1 MTTLLVARQ
10 KFIELSGRL
19 DLAED
24 DETIESG
31 IDKGADFFITNGQD
45 WLDRQLGT
53 AKEFGRRFDSVAIDA
68 WYLTFQ
74 KSRAIKEVWV
84 NTDEDRWMLE
94 KVSLKSLKEYYAG
107 LRSATDSGQTLY
119 YAPAMLKS
127 IDATDIDD
135 LGAFFNYILADSD
148 TYNGIIFMP
157 PTEEALVVET
167 VGKFYS
173 DTLTINADTSYWS
186 ENHMMT
192 LVWAALRQLEISY
205 RNTEGARDWERAIR
219 DSIEGIDK
227 DVVEEETADTEEMDG

>member
-1 MTTLLVARQ
+1 MATLLIARQ

-24 DETIESG
+24 AGTIESG
-31 IDKGADFFITNGQD
+31 TDKGADFFITNGQD

-53 AKEFGRRFDSVAIDA
+53 AKEFGRRFDSVAADA

-84 NTDEDRWMLE
+84 NSDEDRWELE
-94 KVSLKSLKEYYAG
+94 KVPLSSLKKYYAG

-119 YAPAMLKS
+119 YALAMLRA
-127 IDATDIDD
+127 IDSTDIDD
-135 LGAFFNYILADSD
+135 QGAFFNYVLADSD

-157 PTEEALVVET
+157 PTEEALVVEI

-173 DTLTINADTSYWS
+173 NTLSINADTSYWS

-192 LVWAALRQLEISY
+192 LVWAGLRQLEISY
-205 RNTEGARDWERAIR
+205 RNTEGARDWANAIR
-219 DSIEGIDK
+219 DSLIGIDK